1 MPTVVVWKEAPELT
15 TQSGEVGAEAVVVS
29 NKATRE
35 AWSQPQTNRD
45 QGAKAGILWS
55 GRRGRADNR

>member
-1 MPTVVVWKEAPELT
+1 VPTVVVWKEAPEST

-29 NKATRE
+29 NEATRE
-35 AWSQPQTNRD
+35 AWSQPPTNMD

-55 GRRGRADNR
+55 GRRCRADNR